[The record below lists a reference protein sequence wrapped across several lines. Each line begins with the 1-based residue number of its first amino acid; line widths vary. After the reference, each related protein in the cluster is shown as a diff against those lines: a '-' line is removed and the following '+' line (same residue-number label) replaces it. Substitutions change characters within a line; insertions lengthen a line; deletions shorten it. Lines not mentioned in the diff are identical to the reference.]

1 MDLHQLKEVP
11 VSLFLSVSIII
22 IFSLYLTTVI
32 KTIPCGKDIMSSF
45 FSNFVHA
52 DSYHLMS
59 NLIALYALSRVEREI
74 GMKRFIGL
82 ILFLLIFNTITE
94 TIIHKA
100 YPQIKCSIGFSGVLF
115 GIMTW
120 EIITKKDID
129 FILILSIVIMVIIP
143 SVQNPKVSFTGHAVG
158 ALAGVLGGL
167 IWKKLSPVIG
177 FNGYNK

>member
-1 MDLHQLKEVP
+1 MDVQQLKEIP

-22 IFSLYLTTVI
+22 IFSLYLTTAI
-32 KTIPCGKDIMSSF
+32 KTIPCGNDVMSSF
-45 FSNFVHA
+45 FSNFVHV

-59 NLIALYALSRVEREI
+59 NLIALYALSRVERDI
-74 GMKRFIGL
+74 GVKKFIGL
-82 ILFLLIFNTITE
+82 ILFLLIFNTIAE

-100 YPQIKCSIGFSGVLF
+100 YPQMKCSIGFSGVLF

-120 EIITKKDID
+120 EIITKKDLD
-129 FILILSIVIMVIIP
+129 FILILSIVIMVIP

-158 ALAGVLGGL
+158 AIAGVIGGL
-167 IWKKLSPVIG
+167 AWKKLSPVIG